1 MDQMALGTGRRQFI
15 FALGG
20 ATVAWPF
27 AARAQQANTL
37 PIIGIL
43 GVNEAVWSPWMAD
56 FVERLSTLGW
66 SEGRTVTIDYR
77 WSDGHPEREA
87 EVAAEFVRLKVA
99 VIVTYGKAA
108 TTIKQATTTIPIVL
122 ALANDPVGGGLVE
135 SLARPGGNVTGL
147 SLEDTDLASKRLE
160 LLREVVPQLHRL
172 AILYD
177 AGYPPAV
184 LELGGVQ
191 NAAPAFG
198 LEVAPLEI
206 RRAEDI
212 GPALASPKAQADGL
226 YVVVNV
232 LVSSN
237 LTQIITLALG
247 ARLPTIFNNRAY
259 TRAGA
264 LMSYGA
270 SYPDLFRRAADYV
283 DKILRG
289 AKAGDIPVEQPTK
302 FDLAINLKTAKTLG
316 LKIPESFLLRADDV
330 IE

>member
-1 MDQMALGTGRRQFI
+1 MAIDTGRRDI
-15 FALGG
+15 LTLLGSG
-20 ATVAWPF
+20 MVAWPL
-27 AARAQQANTL
+27 AARAQQTNRL

-43 GVNEAVWSPWMAD
+43 GINAAVWSPWMAD
-56 FVERLSTLGW
+56 FVKRLNALGW
-66 SEGRTVTIDYR
+66 SDGRNVTIEYR

-108 TTIKQATTTIPIVL
+108 TTIKQATATIPIVL

-160 LLREVVPQLHRL
+160 LLNEVLPQLRRL
-172 AILYD
+172 AVLYD
-177 AGYPPAV
+177 AGYPPAI
-184 LELGGVQ
+184 LELGGVRT
-191 NAAPAFG
+191 AAPAFG

-212 GPALASPKAQADGL
+212 GPALSAPKAQADAL

-270 SYPDLFRRAADYV
+270 SYPDLFRRTADYV

-316 LKIPESFLLRADDV
+316 LKIPESFLSRADEV
-330 IE
+330 FE

>member
-1 MDQMALGTGRRQFI
+1 MTVGTGRRQFI

-20 ATVAWPF
+20 VTVAWPL
-27 AARAQQANTL
+27 AVQAQLTNRL

-43 GVNEAVWSPWMAD
+43 GVNAGVWNPWTAD
-56 FVERLSTLGW
+56 FVERLNTLGW
-66 SEGRTVTIDYR
+66 NDGRTVIIEYR
-77 WSDGHPEREA
+77 WSDGNPEREA
-87 EVAAEFVRLKVA
+87 EVTAEFVRLKVA

-108 TTIKQATTTIPIVL
+108 STIKQATTTIPVVL

-135 SLARPGGNVTGL
+135 SLARPGGNITGL

-160 LLREVVPQLHRL
+160 LLSEVVPQLRRL

-191 NAAPAFG
+191 AAAPTLG
-198 LEVAPLEI
+198 LEVLPLEI

-212 GPALASPKAQADGL
+212 GPAFATPMARADAL

-247 ARLPTIFNNRAY
+247 ARLPTMFNSRAY
-259 TRAGA
+259 TRVGA

-289 AKAGDIPVEQPTK
+289 AKAGDIPIEQPTK
-302 FDLAINLKTAKTLG
+302 FDLAINLKTAKMLG
-316 LKIPESFLLRADDV
+316 LKIPESFLSRADEV